1 MTIKRLVPGSVFA
14 KTPTVTIAVL
24 ATAYVSWF
32 LYSVYVYS
40 PQHYARNGNDANY
53 GWWGVLCVVLFLTLV
68 ISTIFMSRY
77 VLSRI
82 DGRGGS
88 AWKFYVLAV
97 VTMLIPFPIAPVS
110 PTTMIFFV
118 FAWLLLALNWT
129 FGRSPQARP
138 TATGKVFSKT

>member
-1 MTIKRLVPGSVFA
+1 MTIKRLIPGSVFA
-14 KTPTVTIAVL
+14 KTSAVTIAVL
-24 ATAYVSWF
+24 GTAYVSWF

-40 PQHYARNGNDANY
+40 PQHYARNDANY
-53 GWWGVLCVVLFLTLV
+53 GWWGVLGVLLFLTLV

-118 FAWLLLALNWT
+118 FAWLLLMLNWA
-129 FGRSPQARP
+129 FGRSPERKSS
-138 TATGKVFSKT
+138 TRDVLSET